1 MEVLR
6 HLLGNS
12 IDKVQ
17 TITSSNYTSILQTVH
32 ENIDGYVG
40 QKICFTG
47 YVYRVYDIQENQF
60 ILARDMI
67 ISSDFQSVVVGFLC
81 EYDKAKN
88 FDNNTW
94 VEVTGEITKGDYHGD
109 MPIVK
114 VTQITKV
121 DAPKDE
127 FVYPPDGTYVPTSNY
142 L

>member
-12 IDKVQ
+12 INKVQ

-67 ISSDFQSVVVGFLC
+67 INSKNQTVVVRF
-81 EYDKAKN
+81 
-88 FDNNTW
+88 F
-94 VEVTGEITKGDYHGD
+94 
-109 MPIVK
+109 M
-114 VTQITKV
+114 
-121 DAPKDE
+121 
-127 FVYPPDGTYVPTSNY
+127 
-142 L
+142 